1 MCTVQCITTIKYK
14 YYITIGPWS
23 WCDPTRV
30 IFSLLLIVDVPDI
43 LSVPFRVT
51 RPGRRL
57 ATKTTTTATSQN
69 KSVKVP
75 YRQRTKKVIRRL
87 STRSY
92 REYSSARSS
101 SLSLSLPLLH
111 HIVVPDW
118 SSMPNDCT
126 AKWFSTV
133 LNVGQS
139 LNCHIKKKE
148 KRSKNQGE
156 MFDRQ
161 VPKIATDHPH
171 SVYFS
176 LFFFFF
182 KSFDPF
188 PDRISVSEG
197 ATAAMG
203 LPVCLFSADFF
214 RVKGDELSVRDTI
227 TRLVY
232 QRITSAM
239 QLVFPTPY
247 SLHSVTQKKAK
258 L

>member
-1 MCTVQCITTIKYK
+1 MNMYYVYSPMYRITTIKYK

-101 SLSLSLPLLH
+101 SLSLSLSPVIASYCGAWLIVNAERLH
-111 HIVVPDW
+111 SQMIFYRFECWPVYQLSH
-118 SSMPNDCT
+118 
-126 AKWFSTV
+126 
-133 LNVGQS
+133 
-139 LNCHIKKKE
+139 KKE
-148 KRSKNQGE
+148 RKEIKESRGNVWQASSKDCDRSSTLC
-156 MFDRQ
+156 
-161 VPKIATDHPH
+161 VVL
-171 SVYFS
+171 S
-176 LFFFFF
+176 FFF
-182 KSFDPF
+182 
-188 PDRISVSEG
+188 
-197 ATAAMG
+197 
-203 LPVCLFSADFF
+203 LF
-214 RVKGDELSVRDTI
+214 
-227 TRLVY
+227 
-232 QRITSAM
+232 
-239 QLVFPTPY
+239 
-247 SLHSVTQKKAK
+247 
-258 L
+258 

>member
-1 MCTVQCITTIKYK
+1 MNMYYVYSPMYRITTIKYK

-101 SLSLSLPLLH
+101 SLSLSLSRYCIILWCL
-111 HIVVPDW
+111 IDRQCRTIAQ
-118 SSMPNDCT
+118 PNDFLPFWML
-126 AKWFSTV
+126 ASLSTV
-133 LNVGQS
+133 
-139 LNCHIKKKE
+139 
-148 KRSKNQGE
+148 
-156 MFDRQ
+156 
-161 VPKIATDHPH
+161 T
-171 SVYFS
+171 
-176 LFFFFF
+176 
-182 KSFDPF
+182 
-188 PDRISVSEG
+188 
-197 ATAAMG
+197 
-203 LPVCLFSADFF
+203 
-214 RVKGDELSVRDTI
+214 
-227 TRLVY
+227 
-232 QRITSAM
+232 
-239 QLVFPTPY
+239 
-247 SLHSVTQKKAK
+247 
-258 L
+258 